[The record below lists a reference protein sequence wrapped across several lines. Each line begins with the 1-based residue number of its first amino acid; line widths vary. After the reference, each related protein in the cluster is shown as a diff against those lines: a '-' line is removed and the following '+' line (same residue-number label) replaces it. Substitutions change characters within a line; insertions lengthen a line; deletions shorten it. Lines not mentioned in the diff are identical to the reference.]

1 MPFSGVICLKSI
13 LIGLALILLGLTFGC
28 LETNP
33 PSPPYSTSQFI
44 NQTTDLNITQ
54 FFAGDYNSQILYIDG
69 NKISTIN
76 QIYGEDYNK
85 VDGGFETIDL
95 VTPDVYVRVTK
106 LGAGNLNGF
115 TVSDGNLIAQ
125 YDGMYLLNSK
135 ASVSVGISGDS
146 GMKAFVN
153 DTGQNNCYSHQH
165 LSGNVYD
172 MMITCLVR
180 LTAGQN
186 VNIRFDD
193 HMNPVSDITID
204 AMNINLVRVG
214 N

>member
-1 MPFSGVICLKSI
+1 MNRYAI
-13 LIGLALILLGLTFGC
+13 LIGLALILLAITFGC
-28 LETNP
+28 VDTSIPGL
-33 PSPPYSTSQFI
+33 PYTTSQMI
-44 NQTTDLNITQ
+44 NQSTDLNYTI
-54 FFAGDYNSQILYIDG
+54 FINGGYDGNCLSIDG
-69 NKISTIN
+69 NKISVRN

-85 VDGGFETIDL
+85 LDGGFETVDL
-95 VTPDVYVRVTK
+95 VTPDVYVRATK
-106 LGAGNLNGF
+106 LGAGSLNGF
-115 TVSDGNLIAQ
+115 TVSDGNLIAT
-125 YDGMYLLNSK
+125 YSGMYLLNSK
-135 ASVSVGISGDS
+135 ASVSVGITGEI

-193 HMNPVSDITID
+193 HTNPVSDITID
-204 AMNINLVRVG
+204 AMNVNLVRVG